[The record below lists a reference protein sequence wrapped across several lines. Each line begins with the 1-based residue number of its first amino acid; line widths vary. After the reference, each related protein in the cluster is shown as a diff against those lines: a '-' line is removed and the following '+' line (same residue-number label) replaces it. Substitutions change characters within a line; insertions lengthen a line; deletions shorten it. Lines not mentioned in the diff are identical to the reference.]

1 MYEKLSQH
9 DERMELLEKGV
20 EENRKNIIDLKKSDE
35 DTEQILSKQEQ
46 RIIKIESNYIN
57 LENTIMKENRDTRE
71 AMQAQTD
78 RQWGFIEQM
87 TGIKESESQR
97 NHDLKVHK
105 FNGLTKIFLN
115 LAGAGGIIYLLLQ
128 DWFLSK

>member
-9 DERMELLEKGV
+9 DERIGVLELSVEKLKSTDEMT
-20 EENRKNIIDLKKSDE
+20 EE
-35 DTEQILSKQEQ
+35 ILVKQEQ

-71 AMQAQTD
+71 AMQSQTD

-97 NHDLKVHK
+97 SHDFKMHK
-105 FNGLTKIFLN
+105 FNNLTGIFLK
-115 LAGAGGIIYLLLQ
+115 LAGAGGIIYLFLQ
-128 DWFLSK
+128 DWLLTK